1 MKTFSYSD
9 IQTFFELLRAGLF
22 PVHGEGVM
30 GRDSLFKDVDWGK
43 VYQLAQEQS
52 VQGLVLQGI
61 DMVLCKQSEQVRAQ
75 GSCVPIPADAPTRS
89 LSVASE
95 QSSSAPLVPQTL
107 LLQWI
112 GEVQMIEQRNK
123 EMNVFVAE
131 LMEKLRGAGIY
142 TLLVKGQG
150 VAQCYEKPLWRAC
163 GDVDLLLSE
172 RHYEK
177 AKEFLTPLAEKIEE
191 ENEKRRHFAMT
202 IEGWSVEL
210 HGTLRGSIKRIDRV
224 IDEVQHDVFRDG
236 NVRLWQN
243 GNTQVLLPRADEDV
257 IFVFTHILQHFY
269 VGGIGLRQICDWC
282 RLLYTYKASLN
293 CELLESRIRKAGI
306 MREWEAFG
314 AFAIE
319 YLGMPVEAMPF
330 IGVRGEKEEGRCEID
345 KRLKRKADRILA
357 FVLESGNFG
366 RNRDFSYKQKYP
378 FVIRYAMSFWLYTKL
393 AVQRFAISPRNA
405 IWAWWSTVKIGA
417 GAAVK
422 AVRST

>member
-1 MKTFSYSD
+1 MAVRGKSSNFANGRLRMKTFSYSD

-22 PVHGEGVM
+22 SVHGEGGM
-30 GRDSLFKDVDWGK
+30 GCDSLFKDVDWGK

-61 DMVLCKQSEQVRAQ
+61 DMVN
-75 GSCVPIPADAPTRS
+75 GSRFTANG
-89 LSVASE
+89 E
-95 QSSSAPLVPQTL
+95 GGMGNGYPLVPRGL

-163 GDVDLLLSE
+163 GDVDLLLNDSN
-172 RHYEK
+172 YEK

-202 IEGWSVEL
+202 IDGWSVEL
-210 HGTLRGSIKRIDRV
+210 HGTLHGSIKRIDRV

-236 NVRLWQN
+236 NVRSWQN
-243 GNTQVLLPRADEDV
+243 GNTEVLLPRADEDV

-306 MREWEAFG
+306 MTEWEAFG

-330 IGVRGEKEEGRCEID
+330 IDVRGKKEEGRCEID
-345 KRLKRKADRILA
+345 KRLKRKADRVLKL
-357 FVLESGNFG
+357 VLESGNFG

-393 AVQRFAISPRNA
+393 AMQRFAISPRNA
-405 IWAWWSTVKIGA
+405 ILAWWSTVKIGA